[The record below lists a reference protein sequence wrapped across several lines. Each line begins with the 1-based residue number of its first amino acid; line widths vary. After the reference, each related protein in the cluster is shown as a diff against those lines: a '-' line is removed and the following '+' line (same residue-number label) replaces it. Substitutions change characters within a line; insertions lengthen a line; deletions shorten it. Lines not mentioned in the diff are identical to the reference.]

1 MIENIEIK
9 DKAVSNI
16 MVGDMGVK
24 TICIGDIPVYN
35 RQGGFLYIEIIT
47 GEDEDNG

>member
-24 TICIGDIPVYN
+24 TVCIGDIPVYN

>member
-1 MIENIEIK
+1 MENIKIG
-9 DKAVSNI
+9 DGSVTNI